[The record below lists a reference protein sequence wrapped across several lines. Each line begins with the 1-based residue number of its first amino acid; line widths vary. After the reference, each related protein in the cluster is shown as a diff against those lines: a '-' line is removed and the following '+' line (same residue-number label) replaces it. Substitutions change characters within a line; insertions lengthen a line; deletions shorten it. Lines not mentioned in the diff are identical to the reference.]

1 VALINSKDPNK
12 SPGRKINTMLV
23 NIIHFPPI
31 KAGKDA
37 EFREWFIWSSQE
49 YAKHKGFISRKLL
62 LPRDGDNYIGL
73 VEHESYETFM
83 TMHTSPTQAEANQR
97 VKPLL
102 DGRPTPEF
110 YTVVLP

>member
-1 VALINSKDPNK
+1 
-12 SPGRKINTMLV
+12 MFV

-37 EFREWFIWSSQE
+37 EFREWFAWSNQE

-62 LPRDGDNYIGL
+62 LPREGGNYVAV
-73 VEHESYETFM
+73 VEHESYDTFM
-83 TMHTSPTQAEANQR
+83 AMHTSPTQANVNQR

-102 DGRPTPEF
+102 DGSPTPEF
-110 YTVVLP
+110 YEVVLE